1 MNTENKADSEPT
13 KEQLREAE
21 EGLTRLLFAKRF
33 TREWIERQVP
43 EAMAQAQADLAARIA
58 AGREDETVGLLVVI
72 AYRRALKALTA
83 EKTKP
88 KTVPVDEVFDLTD
101 EYERTPEQIVM
112 DADRQAR
119 LLRAMR
125 YLPDRDKELLGLVY
139 YGELD
144 VKEAGRRLGWSS
156 SSADRHHK
164 AALQKLRALVGE
176 RSLLGADVA
185 VPALI
190 ASGYSSPRRGLQHWF
205 EAATDRAHD
214 LVGWVL
220 QRSTA
225 IAETGSA
232 VGMSGAGRTS
242 AGVCGLAVAACM
254 AAVTS
259 GVVGPGIGV
268 LHSAGSGRP
277 PRQAGHHRTEK
288 PIGPPAAPTTQ
299 SVAPSPPP
307 AAPYDPVPSR
317 PHASVVSNRRE
328 RAGRKGRS
336 PKSMSTDARASAPA
350 GGAQTTEEFGVEG
363 GGGEALS
370 QPREASSPPPPASSQ
385 PSKPAP
391 GPSNKTEG
399 GSEFGM

>member
-1 MNTENKADSEPT
+1 MSNEKDTQAGPT
-13 KEQLREAE
+13 KDELREAE
-21 EGLTRLLFAKRF
+21 QGLIRLLFAKRF

-88 KTVPVDEVFDLTD
+88 QTVPVDEVFELTD
-101 EYERTPEQIVM
+101 EYARTPEQIVM

-139 YGELD
+139 YGGLD

-164 AALQKLRALVGE
+164 AALAKLRALVGE
-176 RSLLGADVA
+176 RSLLGADVG
-185 VPALI
+185 VPALV
-190 ASGYSSPRRGLQHWF
+190 AGGYSLPNRGLHHWL
-205 EAATDRAHD
+205 EAAADRARE
-214 LVGWVL
+214 LTGWVL
-220 QRSTA
+220 QRSSS

-232 VGMSGAGRTS
+232 VGMSGAGRTT

-259 GVVGPGIGV
+259 GVVGPGVGV
-268 LHSAGSGRP
+268 LHSSGSDRPQRQAAHRRTRPAPAPEQSETLESAAPTPSPPASHRPERLRANSTVVSGGRSGSGR
-277 PRQAGHHRTEK
+277 
-288 PIGPPAAPTTQ
+288 
-299 SVAPSPPP
+299 
-307 AAPYDPVPSR
+307 
-317 PHASVVSNRRE
+317 
-328 RAGRKGRS
+328 
-336 PKSMSTDARASAPA
+336 RASRAKPA
-350 GGAQTTEEFGVEG
+350 SRELRSETHGSGAQTTEEFGIEG

-370 QPREASSPPPPASSQ
+370 QPAPSPSAPPMPT
-385 PSKPAP
+385 KPAP
-391 GPSNKTEG
+391 AASGKAES
-399 GSEFGM
+399 GSEFGL